1 MLKQKKC
8 DASLLQQQ
16 RLFRLLP
23 HIRFIFVLK
32 TLNRTYYSSCFHLSS
47 LLATQ
52 TLPSLLY
59 LCKELYPAL
68 IYKRAKNKA
77 RKAWNSGLQT
87 DQEASS
93 SELYPSSYLVNV

>member
-32 TLNRTYYSSCFHLSS
+32 HLIVHTTPPVFICQVYWPHKLFSPFS
-47 LLATQ
+47 I
-52 TLPSLLY
+52 SV
-59 LCKELYPAL
+59 
-68 IYKRAKNKA
+68 KNFIQ
-77 RKAWNSGLQT
+77 L
-87 DQEASS
+87 
-93 SELYPSSYLVNV
+93 